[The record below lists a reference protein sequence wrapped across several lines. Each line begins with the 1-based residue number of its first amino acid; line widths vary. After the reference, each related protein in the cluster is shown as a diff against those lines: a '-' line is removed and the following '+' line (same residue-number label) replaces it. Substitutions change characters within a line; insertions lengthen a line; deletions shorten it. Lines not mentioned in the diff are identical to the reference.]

1 MGSLTMLQQKGKR
14 RESQMGKEDM
24 LEIILTRRW
33 WMAPQHRKGRMF
45 KVLRR
50 RASVMT
56 LKTAMLQKR
65 MKATGAR

>member
-33 WMAPQHRKGRMF
+33 
-45 KVLRR
+45 
-50 RASVMT
+50 
-56 LKTAMLQKR
+56 
-65 MKATGAR
+65 